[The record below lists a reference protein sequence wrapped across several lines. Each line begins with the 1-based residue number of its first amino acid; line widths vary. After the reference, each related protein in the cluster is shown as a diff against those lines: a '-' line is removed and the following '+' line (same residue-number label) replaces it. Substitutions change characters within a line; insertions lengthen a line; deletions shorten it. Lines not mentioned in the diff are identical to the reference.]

1 MTSLEQSLYTELAN
15 AEDARSFL
23 KKALVLQYR
32 RQGKVN
38 IADFSRRAGFTSRSY
53 LSEYLSGKK
62 ALSRESLQK
71 IKTALKIPKQYVKI
85 FILLVAKDQPGLFPE
100 TPENI
105 PAKMEALKKAAY
117 QQDAALSKIEDS
129 DKIVCKRN
137 LFRIYAGLGSEAQGA
152 SLAEISERTG
162 LHLSEVNEGLQL
174 LLQKNIVV
182 LKNQRYYAISNQVDF
197 LKIGVNQS
205 FSLLVKDMA
214 SEIRMNAETILAQN
228 ENFLFYSAFSLQ
240 KHELPIFKEK
250 LRDAIYGVMDQFQK
264 DDGNH
269 VQQVFLCSKD

>member
-1 MTSLEQSLYTELAN
+1 MTSLEQSLYTDLAN

-23 KKALVLQYR
+23 KKALALQYH

-38 IADFSRRAGFTSRSY
+38 ISDFSRRAGFTSRSY
-53 LSEYLSGKK
+53 LSEYLAGKK

-71 IKTALKIPKQYVKI
+71 IKTALKIPKPYIKI
-85 FILLVAKDQPGLFPE
+85 FVLLVAQDQPGLLPE
-100 TPENI
+100 RLENI

-117 QQDAALSKIEDS
+117 QQDAALSRVTDS

-137 LFRIYAGLGSEAQGA
+137 LFRIYAGLGGETQGA
-152 SLAEISERTG
+152 SLFEIIERTG
-162 LHLSEVNEGLQL
+162 LHLSDVSEGLQL
-174 LLQKNIVV
+174 LLQENIVV
-182 LKNQRYYAISNQVDF
+182 SKNQRFYAISTQVDF
-197 LKIGVNQS
+197 LKIGVSQS
-205 FSLLVKDMA
+205 FSLLVKGMA
-214 SEIRMNAETILAQN
+214 SEIRNEAENILAQN

-240 KHELPIFKEK
+240 KYELPLFKEK